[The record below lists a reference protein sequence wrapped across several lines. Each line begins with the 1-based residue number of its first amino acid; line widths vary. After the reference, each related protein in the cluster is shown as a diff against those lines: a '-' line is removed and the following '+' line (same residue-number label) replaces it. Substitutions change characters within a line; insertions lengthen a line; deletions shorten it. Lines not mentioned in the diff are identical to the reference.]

1 MSDEQQQA
9 PFWESPDVVQRFA
22 ARDPDHRL
30 VELAPTLDPETDR
43 VLDIGC
49 AGGRNTV
56 FLAQRGVHVEA
67 LDSSEAMVEETRR
80 RLAPIV
86 GEGEAHRRV
95 RHGRMDDL
103 SAWDPGV
110 FDLVVALGIH
120 QNAESMD
127 EWDRAMAESARV
139 LRSGGR
145 MLVAHFTPD
154 LDLTGDGVRP
164 VDGEP
169 HVYTGLRVGV
179 RAVLLYAEELEKAMA
194 RHGFAPQVPS
204 ETVVVEL
211 EKGRRATVNAI
222 FERVGGGGG

>member
-22 ARDPDHRL
+22 ERDPDHRL
-30 VELAPTLDPETDR
+30 SALAPTLDPANDR
-43 VLDIGC
+43 VLDVGC

-67 LDSSEAMVEETRR
+67 LDSSAAMVEETRR
-80 RLAPIV
+80 RLAPIL
-86 GEGEAHRRV
+86 GEEEARRRV

-103 SAWDPGV
+103 STWGSGV

-120 QNAESMD
+120 QNAESLD
-127 EWDRAMAESARV
+127 EWDRAIAEAARV
-139 LRSGGR
+139 LRPGGR

-154 LDLTGDGVRP
+154 LDLTGDGVEP

-169 HVYTGLRVGV
+169 HVYAGLRVGV
-179 RAVLLYAEELEKAMA
+179 RAVLLYADELEAAMA

-211 EKGRRATVNAI
+211 ERGRRATVNAL
-222 FERVGGGGG
+222 FERVGRDGE